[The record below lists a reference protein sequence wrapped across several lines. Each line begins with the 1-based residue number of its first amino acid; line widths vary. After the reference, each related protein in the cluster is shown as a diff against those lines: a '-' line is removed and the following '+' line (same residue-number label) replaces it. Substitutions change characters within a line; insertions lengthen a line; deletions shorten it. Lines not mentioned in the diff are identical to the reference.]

1 MRNEQ
6 EMLEL
11 IVNTAKND
19 DRICAVIMN
28 GSRTNPNAPSDAGYE
43 NTLNALETICN
54 LFRQTAVVVADHFGF
69 DYLYDDD
76 KRVSAHLKYVRL
88 LPRDALEMY

>member
-19 DRICAVIMN
+19 ARIRAVIMN
-28 GSRTNPNAPSDAGYE
+28 GSRANPNAPSDAGYE
-43 NTLNALETICN
+43 NTWNSLKTICD

-69 DYLYDDD
+69 DTFTTITKGSVLT
-76 KRVSAHLKYVRL
+76 
-88 LPRDALEMY
+88 

>member
-19 DRICAVIMN
+19 ARIRAVIMN
-28 GSRTNPNAPSDAGYE
+28 GSRVNPNAPSDAGYE
-43 NTLNALETICN
+43 NTWNSLETICD

-69 DYLYDDD
+69 DTFTTITKGSVLT
-76 KRVSAHLKYVRL
+76 
-88 LPRDALEMY
+88 

>member
-19 DRICAVIMN
+19 ARIRAVIMN
-28 GSRTNPNAPSDAGYE
+28 GSRANPNAPSDAGYE
-43 NTLNALETICN
+43 NTWNSLETICD

-69 DYLYDDD
+69 DTFTTITKGSVLT
-76 KRVSAHLKYVRL
+76 
-88 LPRDALEMY
+88 